1 MIKEKY
7 MNEIKKILITGAAGT
22 IGSHLTDIMLEAGYE
37 VHGIDNLSY
46 GSMDNLNQAIN
57 HPNFTFFKDDVEFLY
72 RSDARFHQYDVIY
85 HFASLKKVWDGS
97 IASTTVMTSNFKM
110 TQQVITKAYS
120 ENSRSSILIFASTSD
135 IYGNSKTFK
144 EDDDITMGP
153 PTNERYSYALSKWHS
168 EQYILNYIKEK
179 NLQSAI
185 IRIFGCASPRSNKYW
200 SGGHIPYFVT
210 LALNNEDINIHGD
223 GLQTRSISHSSDIA
237 QGFKQAYD
245 NFDKIKGTITNLGT
259 NQQTTVKYVA
269 EYIVNKTKS
278 KSKINYIPSQEVFG
292 DYKEILIRFANTEKS
307 EKLLNYTR
315 KYNTEQVIDNII
327 KGFSN

>member
-1 MIKEKY
+1 M
-7 MNEIKKILITGAAGT
+7 KKQNILITGAAGT
-22 IGSHLTDIMLEAGYE
+22 IGSHLTDIMLSAGYN
-37 VHGIDNLSY
+37 VTGIDNLSY
-46 GSMDNLNQAIN
+46 GDMNNLNQAASN
-57 HPNFTFFKDDVEFLY
+57 SNFTFVKDDVESMNHNSIIKSKTF
-72 RSDARFHQYDVIY
+72 DVIF

-97 IASTTVMTSNFKM
+97 IASTNVMDVNFSM
-110 TQQVITKAYS
+110 TKAIIEKS
-120 ENSRSSILIFASTSD
+120 KNTSCKIIFASTSD

-144 EDDDITMGP
+144 EEDDITMGP

-168 EQYILNYIKEK
+168 EQYILNYVKEK
-179 NLQSAI
+179 NIQAAI
-185 IRIFGCASPRSNKYW
+185 IRIFGCASSRSNKYW

-245 NFDKIKGTITNLGT
+245 NFNKIKGSITNLGT

-269 EYIVNKTKS
+269 EYIINKTKS
-278 KSKINYIPSQEVFG
+278 KSKINFIPSKKIFG
-292 DYKEILIRFANTEKS
+292 DYKEILVRFANTEKA

-315 KYNTEQVIDNII
+315 KYNTEQVIDDII
-327 KGFSN
+327 KGFSK